1 MTCCPFVDS
10 LSPGHL
16 VQVESTVHGRAG
28 LGAEEAGPAMEEG
41 GSGEAAHCQV
51 GGGEIMV

>member
-1 MTCCPFVDS
+1 MTCCPCVDS

-16 VQVESTVHGRAG
+16 VQVESPVHGRAG